1 VIRFLTL
8 VMLALLVALYVP
20 RSRTVVVAYAM
31 PLLNPAL
38 RWQTLHE
45 MGTIADEVAVY
56 ERDNPGSVPPANTF
70 SAWLRSNFTPGAA
83 QDSWGG
89 TYRLF
94 LEAETFAVVSWGADR
109 APRTPDDIRVER
121 RLSGAPR

>member
-20 RSRTVVVAYAM
+20 RSRAVLVARAM
-31 PLLNPAL
+31 PLVNPAL
-38 RWQTLHE
+38 RWQTLYE
-45 MGTIADEVAVY
+45 MDTIADEVSAY
-56 ERDNPGSVPPANTF
+56 ERDNPGRIPAANTF

-89 TYRLF
+89 TYRVF

-109 APRTPDDIRVER
+109 TPRTTDDLRVER
-121 RLSGAPR
+121 PLSAAPR

>member
-1 VIRFLTL
+1 
-8 VMLALLVALYVP
+8 MLLLVGLAIALYVP
-20 RSRTVVVAYAM
+20 RSRAVVVGYVM

-45 MGTIADEVAVY
+45 MGSIADEVSAY
-56 ERDNPGSVPPANTF
+56 ERDNPGRIPPANTF
-70 SAWLRSNFTPGAA
+70 PAWLRRNFTPGAA

-94 LEAETFAVVSWGADR
+94 LEAQTFAVVSWGPDHV
-109 APRTPDDIRVER
+109 PRTPDDLRVER
-121 RLSGAPR
+121 SLNGTSR